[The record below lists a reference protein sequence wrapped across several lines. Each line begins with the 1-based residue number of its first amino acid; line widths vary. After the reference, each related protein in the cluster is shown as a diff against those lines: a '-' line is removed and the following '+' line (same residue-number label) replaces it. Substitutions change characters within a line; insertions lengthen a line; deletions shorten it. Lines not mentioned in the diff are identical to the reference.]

1 MAGNFNSGNR
11 SGGKSI
17 TEIIQRSAKKA
28 MKQGDAGLP
37 GKRALDQLLGD
48 LMQNDVAAFLK
59 AVAPYVPKE
68 VIIDQSISITHALE
82 EAKHRI
88 INHIPVIDQSLTHDV
103 ALTLPP
109 CQQSAPCD
117 ALSVEGE
124 GDGGVGAGL
133 VRGSSS

>member
-82 EAKHRI
+82 EARHRI
-88 INHIPVIDQSLTHDV
+88 INMQPIPVTDQPLTPDSLTQP
-103 ALTLPP
+103 LPS
-109 CQQSAPCD
+109 QSALCD
-117 ALSVEGE
+117 AVTLEGE
-124 GDGGVGAGL
+124 GEGGGGGIGA
-133 VRGSSS
+133 R